1 MSNNTQLKDVSAS
14 NKKIIFKALKV
25 LKIKEVSIEY
35 NGYGDSGQINDVL
48 FYKTSDKPVNIDKLS
63 NGLRLIG
70 LKRSTGW
77 SPHST
82 QDYEDAPPDYTLNQA
97 INDLC
102 YELLEEKHPGWE
114 INSGSDG
121 TFTFTVSDE
130 KIKWEHSDI
139 VEERYLYEYE
149 V

>member
-1 MSNNTQLKDVSAS
+1 MSNNAQLKDVALN

-25 LKIKEVSIEY
+25 LKIKEVSVEY

-48 FYKTSDKPVNIDKLS
+48 YYKTSDKPVDIDKLS
-63 NGLRLIG
+63 NGLKLIG
-70 LKRSTGW
+70 LKRSSGW
-77 SPHST
+77 SPHSARNY
-82 QDYEDAPPDYTLNQA
+82 QDAPSDYTLSQA

-102 YELLEEKHPGWE
+102 YDLLEEKHPGWE

-121 TFTFTVSDE
+121 TFTFTVSNE

-139 VEERYLYEYE
+139 VEERDLYEYE